1 MFQLLILPSF
11 CFLNK
16 TSEPKTEHK
25 KQKQSNSSL
34 KKVRLEKFFEN
45 EKKRNKINMRLERE
59 EPKPLDEQQ
68 QQSVAD
74 IHNNDGVG
82 MIEVER
88 RKRSTSDAI
97 VDDRFD
103 TMRHIVKSGRQ
114 EEAFFLCDQDQLV
127 QNFKYWTEKM
137 KNVTPYFGKNRLT

>member
-1 MFQLLILPSF
+1 M
-11 CFLNK
+11 
-16 TSEPKTEHK
+16 
-25 KQKQSNSSL
+25 
-34 KKVRLEKFFEN
+34 RLEKFFEN

-59 EPKPLDEQQ
+59 EPKPLDEQQQ

-103 TMRHIVKSGRQ
+103 TMRHIVHSGRQ

-137 KNVTPYFGKNRLT
+137 KNVTPYFGNNRST